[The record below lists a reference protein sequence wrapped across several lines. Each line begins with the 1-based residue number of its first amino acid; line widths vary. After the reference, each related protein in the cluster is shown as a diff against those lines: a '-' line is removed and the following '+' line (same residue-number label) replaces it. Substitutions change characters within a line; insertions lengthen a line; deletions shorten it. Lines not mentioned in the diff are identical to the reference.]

1 MRTLPLVP
9 VLLTLCAGGTAL
21 GQEGPDLRELST
33 ARALG
38 MGGAFRA
45 LGIAGEAVVGNPAA
59 MSLYRHYAA
68 DVTGAYDLQTKYA
81 FGNATIVDSQTN
93 VLAAGVAYHLV
104 SLGAGEQQRLTHH
117 NTLALSFPLSDSLM
131 IGMSGKYLL
140 SSGAISSNAVT
151 MDAGIVLRLM
161 GLTLGVSGHNLVDIS
176 NPDAT
181 RYYALALGYGNGS
194 NLNVAVDLRSDLGP
208 NAAQT
213 LTVNAGAEY
222 ALGQVFPVRLGYSND
237 RRLGRQDVSVGAG
250 FVVEATGVDVAYR
263 RELDGKGQMLLVTF
277 RLQAGR

>member
-1 MRTLPLVP
+1 MRSLLVPLVLSLG
-9 VLLTLCAGGTAL
+9 VSTAAL

-38 MGGAFRA
+38 MGGAYRA
-45 LGIAGEAVVGNPAA
+45 LGLAGEAVVGNPAA
-59 MSLYRHYAA
+59 MSLYRRYAV
-68 DVTGAYDLQTKYA
+68 DVTGAYDLQTRYT

-93 VLAAGVAYHLV
+93 VVAAGVAYHLV
-104 SLGAGEQQRLTHH
+104 SLGTGEQQRLTHH

-131 IGMSGKYLL
+131 VGASGKYLL

-151 MDAGIVLRLM
+151 MDIGILLRLA
-161 GLTLGVSGHNLVDIS
+161 GLVLGVSGHNLVDIY

-181 RYYALALGYGNGS
+181 RYYALSLGYGNGS

-208 NAAQT
+208 RALQT

-222 ALGQVFPVRLGYSND
+222 AVGQLFPVRVGYSND
-237 RRLGRQDVSVGAG
+237 QRLGRQDISVGAG
-250 FVVEATGVDVAYR
+250 FVVESTGVDVAYR

-277 RLQAGR
+277 RLQGGR